1 MTTVAWRTTHR
12 HRLTH
17 GAPSYAQ
24 DEPYLTKEGYSH
36 FVATVPNRERCRVGK
51 VWRMGDG
58 GGGVRER
65 ERGRGRDKK
74 LVRVCRRL
82 AMARG
87 LDRAG
92 PPRHSPRW
100 QPRHCTPEYKK
111 LHPLI
116 KSYEDV
122 NSMSMFSKNSL
133 RMIQGVL
140 YHMRFW
146 KTRYCTTRLG
156 FSSPRT
162 RSPFL
167 L

>member
-1 MTTVAWRTTHR
+1 MANHTQTPIDAWCALVCPRRAISNQGGVQPLRGDCTQPRTMPSGKGVA
-12 HRLTH
+12 
-17 GAPSYAQ
+17 
-24 DEPYLTKEGYSH
+24 
-36 FVATVPNRERCRVGK
+36 
-51 VWRMGDG
+51 DG
-58 GGGVRER
+58 GWWWWSERER

-92 PPRHSPRW
+92 PPRHSPTW

-116 KSYEDV
+116 KSYGDV